1 MPMEW
6 YFVLIFVMG
15 ILIIITVGS
24 YWWFK
29 ANFVLSPT
37 EKITENIVSIKN
49 GIVNIYIYTKS
60 SDSIIVDA
68 GFSIKGMKKE
78 LRKMD
83 IIPDKITDVFIT
95 HSDLDHIGGLSI
107 FTKANIY
114 FGKDS
119 KVKKL
124 NNYKFLGDNDV
135 VMVGSIK
142 VQAISTP
149 GHRIGHT
156 SYLIDNKYLFSG
168 DLLRLKA
175 NEVKPFFKIISSD
188 FTNLLESIRKVAKLE
203 NVKMLLTAHTG
214 YTAEFDKGIESW
226 KPHSK

>member
-1 MPMEW
+1 MEW
-6 YFVLIFVMG
+6 YFVLIIIIG
-15 ILIIITVGS
+15 ILIIITIGF

-29 ANFVLSPT
+29 ANFAPSPT
-37 EKITENIVSIKN
+37 GRITENIVSIKN
-49 GIVNIYIYTKS
+49 GIVNVYIYTK
-60 SDSIIVDA
+60 DSNSVIIDA
-68 GFSIKGMKKE
+68 GFSVKGMKKE

-83 IIPDKITDVFIT
+83 IIPDKITDAFIT

-107 FTKANIY
+107 FTNANIY

-124 NNYKFLGDNDV
+124 KNYRFLEDNDV
-135 VMVGSIK
+135 VMVGAIK

-168 DLLRLKA
+168 DLLRLKSD
-175 NEVKPFFKIISSD
+175 EVKPFFKFISSD
-188 FTNLLESIRKVAKLE
+188 FTNLRESIRRVAKLE
-203 NVKMLLTAHTG
+203 NVKMLLTAHAG
-214 YTAEFDKGIESW
+214 YTTEFNKAIERW
-226 KPHSK
+226 KLHSE